1 MIELLVGCLIALCF
15 LFLGYISRAL
25 KKCISM
31 LMKLIYLIA
40 DKLRIKVNQERKLKF
55 TTNFYE
61 QYDDIKIVTRSKL
74 GMKKKKLYNP
84 FMIIITIVS
93 LALIIANLKYW
104 NGSTNI
110 ISNWIEQFLLSV
122 NVSETLL
129 NVVEISTVYTAVT
142 FSLLSFGLS
151 SILKSWKES
160 RDLRRERKI
169 KKQNDRV
176 ISRLSSSELTKRTI
190 EKIEKETTS
199 SNTIDLV

>member
-1 MIELLVGCLIALCF
+1 
-15 LFLGYISRAL
+15 
-25 KKCISM
+25 
-31 LMKLIYLIA
+31 
-40 DKLRIKVNQERKLKF
+40 
-55 TTNFYE
+55 
-61 QYDDIKIVTRSKL
+61 
-74 GMKKKKLYNP
+74 MKKKKLYSP
-84 FMIIITIVS
+84 LMIITTIVS

-104 NGSTNI
+104 TNGSTNI
-110 ISNWIEQFLLSV
+110 ISDWIEQCLLSA

-142 FSLLSFGLS
+142 FSFLSFGLS

-160 RDLRRERKI
+160 RDLRRERKFR
-169 KKQNDRV
+169 KQNDRV

>member
-74 GMKKKKLYNP
+74 GMKKKNLYNP
-84 FMIIITIVS
+84 FMIIITIIS

-110 ISNWIEQFLLSV
+110 VSSWIENVLISM
-122 NVSETLL
+122 NVSKTLL
-129 NVVEISTVYTAVT
+129 NVVEVSTIYTAVT